1 MTRKENRMTHTSRAR
16 WLLSV
21 LLGAVAAASATLL
34 VTSGGAFGSS
44 SAAQYEY
51 GHPAPL
57 KQPAISGTATVGQKL
72 TTSNGE
78 WQSSS
83 NITQYTYAWGRCD
96 TGGNNC
102 AAIGGA
108 TSNTY
113 TLVAADAGHTVRA
126 YVTAR
131 NSSGTT
137 TQQSDQ
143 TAVVGTPYPTGKQVA
158 ANLVTLPN
166 RLVVDN
172 VRYSS
177 NPIVSRT
184 TPTVMQVHVSDTH
197 QNSVQNAAVFVEG
210 LPYSRVAPMAEVH
223 TDANGWANVKLQ
235 PARFFPRKGYL
246 VLFVRA
252 RVEGQDMLAGT
263 STRRLVQVTI
273 APPRS

>member
-1 MTRKENRMTHTSRAR
+1 MTHTSRAR

-21 LLGAVAAASATLL
+21 LLGAVAAATATLL

-51 GHPAPL
+51 GHPAPV
-57 KQPAISGTATVGQKL
+57 KAPAISGTTSVGQKL
-72 TTSNGE
+72 TTSNGD

-83 NITQYTYAWGRCD
+83 TISSYTYTWGRCD
-96 TGGNNC
+96 SAGNNC
-102 AAIGGA
+102 AAISGA
-108 TSNTY
+108 SSNAY
-113 TLVAADAGHTVRA
+113 TLTTADVGHTIRA
-126 YVTAR
+126 YVTAK

-137 TQQSDQ
+137 TQQSSQ
-143 TAVVGTPYPTGKQVA
+143 TAVVVAAYPTGKQVA

-166 RLVVDN
+166 RLIVDN
-172 VRYSS
+172 VRYSA

-184 TPTVMQVHVSDTH
+184 TATVMQVHVADSH

-210 LPYSRVAPMAEVH
+210 LPYSRVAPMSEVH

-235 PARFFPRKGYL
+235 PSKFFPRKGYL

-252 RVEGQDMLAGT
+252 RVEGQDLLAGT
-263 STRRLVQVTI
+263 STRRLVQVNI
-273 APPRS
+273 APPRSS

>member
-1 MTRKENRMTHTSRAR
+1 MTHTSRAR
-16 WLLSV
+16 WLFSV
-21 LLGAVAAASATLL
+21 LLGAVTAAAATLL

-51 GHPAPL
+51 GHPAPM
-57 KQPAISGTATVGQKL
+57 KQPAISGTTTVGQKL
-72 TTSNGE
+72 TTSNGD

-83 NITQYTYAWGRCD
+83 KITQYSYSWGRCD
-96 TGGNNC
+96 TAGNSC
-102 AAIGGA
+102 AAIVGA
-108 TSNTY
+108 TSNSY
-113 TLVAADAGHTVRA
+113 TLTDADAGHTLRA

-131 NSSGTT
+131 NSTGTT
-137 TQQSDQ
+137 TQNSDP
-143 TAVVGTPYPTGKQVA
+143 TAVVASSYPTGKQVA
-158 ANLVTLPN
+158 ANIVKLPN

-172 VRYSS
+172 VRYSA

-184 TPTVMQVHVSDTH
+184 TPTTMQVHVADTH
-197 QNSVQNAAVFVEG
+197 QNSVQNAAVFVQG

-223 TDANGWANVKLQ
+223 TDANGWATVSLQ
-235 PARFFPRKGYL
+235 PAQFFPRKGYL

-252 RVEGQDMLAGT
+252 RVEGQDLLAGT